1 LVAAAGLVGSLAL
14 PGGAAAGAESG
25 VPDCSLVPQGSKTEF
40 ASCLR
45 VDASLDRAPGVG
57 ETATL
62 SVAIESQR
70 DLGEVT
76 VEVTIPDGLE
86 LVTGPGSNA
95 PAAISPASGDR
106 VVSRIAT
113 VNPGVGTETVS
124 FEVRPIKEGVATLE
138 VRATASLGEG
148 IGDGAMDIVPLT
160 VGRND
165 SQLAVATESVGA
177 TMAAPSVPSAPP
189 ADAGR
194 DQAPLPSDLQ
204 GVGEPSSPGVNI
216 PGGSCIS
223 GTWGYQHPS
232 LGYTGVPNY
241 QIQVWDDDT
250 GSSDD
255 LMAVVV
261 TQFNGTYSGCFTTDD
276 EEGATQMEVYVHFVS
291 ENSVWRVRNNA
302 TNDDNL
308 VNTTGVV
315 NVAEGVDFSFGALQP
330 ANNFHRGIHAFH
342 AVDKFW
348 QWGHDPS
355 GLCFDWGESP
365 CRQMI
370 VNWTE
375 TSTDG
380 TYYSLGSNDIH
391 LAAADPDAEHVV
403 VHEATHAAM
412 DDVYND
418 NYPAFPNCSPH
429 FVNGDS
435 STGCAWT
442 EGFAEW
448 VPAAVLNDPFFRWP
462 AGQFLDLENVDANS
476 FAWSDG
482 DDVEGRVAGAMI
494 DIQDSANA
502 PLDFYDFWSESD
514 SVQYG
519 DFQNYALTGARPGTY
534 LEYWGDRA
542 ALGHNTANSG
552 SNGSNFQNTI
562 NYGFVAPTCEGAV
575 VTAFGTAGADVLTGT
590 AAADVLYGLDGS
602 DTINGLG
609 GNDRICGGGQADT
622 INASSGS
629 DVVFGQGGEDVI
641 LGAVGADT
649 IYAGN
654 HDDTVNGQ
662 GGNDTINGGSNNDNL
677 NGGNG
682 SDTVNGQGGNDSV
695 LGGGGIDTLNGGG
708 GDDALNGGAGSPDVC
723 TGSLGTDTN
732 LGGCEVTNSI
742 P

>member
-1 LVAAAGLVGSLAL
+1 MRARWVRFLAAAGLVGSLAL

-25 VPDCSLVPQGSKTEF
+25 APDCSLVPQGSKTEF

-45 VDASLDRAPGVG
+45 VDASFDRAPGVG

-62 SVAIESQR
+62 SVAVQSQR

-76 VEVTIPDGLE
+76 VEVAVPDGLE
-86 LVTGPGSNA
+86 LVSGPGSNA

-113 VNPGVGTETVS
+113 VNPGVGTETVG

-165 SQLAVATESVGA
+165 SQLAVAAESVGA
-177 TMAAPSVPSAPP
+177 TMAAPSAPSAPP

-204 GVGEPSSPGVNI
+204 GIGQTSSPGVNI

-276 EEGATQMEVYVHFVS
+276 EEGAGTMEVYVHFVS
-291 ENSVWRVRNNA
+291 ANSVWRVRNNA
-302 TNDDNL
+302 TNDNNL

-342 AVDKFW
+342 AIDKFW
-348 QWGHDPS
+348 QWGHDPVN
-355 GLCFDWGESP
+355 LCFDYGETP

-370 VNWTE
+370 ANWTE

-380 TYYSLGSNDIH
+380 TYYSLNNNDIH

-403 VHEATHAAM
+403 IHEATHAAM

-462 AGQFLDLENVDANS
+462 TGQFLDLENVDANS
-476 FAWSDG
+476 AGWADG

-494 DIQDSANA
+494 DVQDSAVA
-502 PLDFYDFWSESD
+502 SLDFYDFWLETD

-519 DFQNYALTGARPGTY
+519 DFQNYAFTGARPGTY

-542 ALGHNTANSG
+542 VLGHNTANNG
-552 SNGSNFQNTI
+552 ANGSNFQNTI
-562 NYGFVAPTCEGAV
+562 NYGFVAPGCGGFV
-575 VTAFGTAGADVLTGT
+575 VTDFGTVGSDVITGTSGADVIHGLAGGDTIYGLTG
-590 AAADVLYGLDGS
+590 
-602 DTINGLG
+602 N
-609 GNDRICGGGQADT
+609 
-622 INASSGS
+622 
-629 DVVFGQGGEDVI
+629 DVVCGSTGEDTVF
-641 LGAVGADT
+641 GAGGADT
-649 IYAGN
+649 LYGN
-654 HDDTVNGQ
+654 ESNDSLT
-662 GGNDTINGGSNNDNL
+662 GGPGSDYL
-677 NGGNG
+677 NGSSGA
-682 SDTVNGQGGNDSV
+682 
-695 LGGGGIDTLNGGG
+695 DTLNGAVGSDTANGGDGNDTVKGAAGNDSLAGG
-708 GDDALNGGAGSPDVC
+708 GGADTVSGGKGNDGLAGGSGSPDACNGGAG
-723 TGSLGTDTN
+723 TDTN
-732 LGGCEVTNSI
+732 KGGCESTNSI